1 MPVFLKK
8 FLSSTIGY
16 LSDGCDQL
24 FGLSLLITSLTTDFL
39 THNKENN
46 MGLRVRTN
54 IASVAVQKDLRKTA
68 GRTEES
74 YAKLSSGK
82 RITKSAD
89 DAAGLGIAKK
99 MEAEVRGYRM
109 AQRNAN
115 AGISLIQVAEG
126 GLDESTNILT
136 RMRELSIQAASDT
149 VGERERGYLN
159 LEYEQLLQETDRISK
174 TTTFSGSELL
184 TGQNENGVMDFHV
197 GAYAGEN
204 NKISFDT
211 EMTDATIEGLGIDG
225 TNILDKES
233 SQENLGKIDEAIT
246 KVAGFRANF
255 GAIQSRLQS
264 SISNLD
270 AATLNTEAAR
280 SRIEDVDVA
289 EETAKLASNNIM
301 KQAGIMSLSQ
311 ANNLP
316 NNALSLIG

>member
-1 MPVFLKK
+1 
-8 FLSSTIGY
+8 
-16 LSDGCDQL
+16 
-24 FGLSLLITSLTTDFL
+24 
-39 THNKENN
+39 
-46 MGLRVRTN
+46 MGLRVSTN
-54 IASVAVQKDLRKTA
+54 VASIAVQKDLRRTS
-68 GRTEES
+68 GRTEDS

-109 AQRNAN
+109 AQRNASN
-115 AGISLIQVAEG
+115 GISMIQVAEG

-159 LEYEQLLQETDRISK
+159 LEYGQLLDEVDRISK

-184 TGQNENGVMDFHV
+184 TGQNETGVVEFHV
-197 GAYAGEN
+197 GAYAGDN
-204 NKISFDT
+204 NKIEFDT
-211 EMTDATIEGLGIDG
+211 TMTDATIEGLGIDG
-225 TNILDKES
+225 TNIENKES
-233 SQENLGKIDEAIT
+233 SQENLAKIDEAINT
-246 KVAGFRANF
+246 VAGFRANF

-264 SISNLD
+264 TISNLD
-270 AATLNTEAAR
+270 TSVLNTEAAR

-301 KQAGIMSLSQ
+301 KQAGVMSLAQ

>member
-1 MPVFLKK
+1 
-8 FLSSTIGY
+8 
-16 LSDGCDQL
+16 
-24 FGLSLLITSLTTDFL
+24 
-39 THNKENN
+39 
-46 MGLRVRTN
+46 MGLRVKTN
-54 IASVAVQKDLRKTA
+54 VASLAVQKELKSVNSKA
-68 GRTEES
+68 EAS
-74 YAKLSSGK
+74 YTKLSSGK

-99 MEAEVRGYRM
+99 MEAEVKGLRM

-149 VGERERGYLN
+149 VGEQERGYLN
-159 LEYEQLLQETDRISK
+159 LEYEQLLQEVDRISK
-174 TTTFSGSELL
+174 TTTFSGSQLL
-184 TGQNENGVMDFHV
+184 TGDNGKGVMDFHV

-225 TNILDKES
+225 TNILDRDS
-233 SQENLGKIDEAIT
+233 SQENLGLIDEAIG

-255 GAIQSRLQS
+255 GAIQSRLQT
-264 SISNLD
+264 SISNLET
-270 AATLNTEAAR
+270 ASLNTEAAR

-289 EETAKLASNNIM
+289 EETAKLAQNNIM

-311 ANNLP
+311 ANNITSS
-316 NNALSLIG
+316 ALSLVG